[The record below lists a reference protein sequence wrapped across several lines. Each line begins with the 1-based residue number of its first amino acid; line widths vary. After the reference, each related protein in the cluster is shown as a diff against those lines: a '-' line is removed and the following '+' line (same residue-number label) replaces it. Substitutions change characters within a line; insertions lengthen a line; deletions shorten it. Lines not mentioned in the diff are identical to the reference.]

1 MRLGFFAYPW
11 DLADEG
17 PEAAIEQMVDR
28 CHCDSLLLNAIY
40 HHARLLRPRW
50 DGPKTVELPGSVA
63 AFAPEIKRYRGPLAP
78 MADQRLV
85 EGRVLARAREASARR
100 GLDFGLWVVGLHNS
114 TLGQEHPECT
124 MESCFGDRYNYALC
138 SSSEAAQDYLHGL
151 VEDLVSQFAPERIL
165 LEAIGHLGL
174 RHGVHHEMFFVDWDE
189 SLEFLL
195 SLCFCDSC
203 TKRAEQSGV
212 DVVALRRHV
221 GEWVERLLC
230 VERGQLASDWR
241 SGEVVSLLLEVPDLA
256 QYVALRAESIAAL
269 VSELKQVA
277 NAGGTELEVI
287 PASFHRPTSRA
298 WLEGVSLGRVGL
310 HCDGLLIPAYWS
322 GPDEVTADLAWARSL
337 APRSRLSAGLNACDP
352 GLSGPSLLTDL
363 ARACQAAGCAAV
375 YHYNYGL
382 LTEQRLDWVAAANRA
397 MSEM

>member
-40 HHARLLRPRW
+40 HHARLLRTRW

-85 EGRVLARAREASARR
+85 EGRVLARAREACAKRD
-100 GLDFGLWVVGLHNS
+100 LDFGLWVVGLHNS

-138 SSSEAAQDYLHGL
+138 SSSEAAQGYLHGL

-203 TKRAEQSGV
+203 ASRAEQSGL

-221 GEWVERLLC
+221 GEWAERLLC
-230 VERGQLASDWR
+230 GERGRLS
-241 SGEVVSLLLEVPDLA
+241 SGFRAGEIVSLLLEIPDLT
-256 QYVALRAESIAAL
+256 QYVALRAESTARLVAELSAA
-269 VSELKQVA
+269 A
-277 NAGGTELEVI
+277 RAGGAGLEVI
-287 PASFHRPTSRA
+287 PASFHRPISRA
-298 WLEGVSLGRVGL
+298 WLEGVSPAGLGAS
-310 HCDGLLIPAYWS
+310 CDGLLVPTYWTS
-322 GPDEVTADLAWARSL
+322 QDEVAADLAWARSL
-337 APRSRLSAGLNACDP
+337 APESKLSAGLNACDP
-352 GLSGPSLLTDL
+352 GLSGPSAL
-363 ARACQAAGCAAV
+363 AGLVRVCQAAGCAAV
-375 YHYNYGL
+375 HHYNYGL
-382 LTEQRLDWVAAANRA
+382 LTEQRLDWVAGANRA
-397 MSEM
+397 LREL